1 MKSQV
6 IPRDKTVLKK
16 KKKIEVSQFI
26 ISKLISVKKEKLFFC
41 ALMFTQLGFVN

>member
-6 IPRDKTVLKK
+6 TPRDKTVLKK
-16 KKKIEVSQFI
+16 KKMEVSQFI